1 MILFVMTGLMWA
13 VKQLL
18 KINQGPVGSAK
29 FSFSIMRQ
37 QLKSKF
43 RAERITVVGKD
54 GNKIDGVL
62 VPCREQYD
70 ILEAK
75 QNELDEERKGKER
88 EKSQKEK
95 EKESGKER
103 ETCSDSRVNSTG
115 SNGNSPGPP
124 SLSPPPSLF
133 PPSSSSPS
141 SSSSPRRGIVAPEFP
156 PSALGTVLFCS
167 PNAGLYE
174 CLSQAAKDSSWVGY
188 YTSLGFDVCLF
199 NYR

>member
-1 MILFVMTGLMWA
+1 MWA
-13 VKQLL
+13 IKQIL
-18 KINQGPVGSAK
+18 KVNQGPVGSAK

-43 RAERITVVGKD
+43 RAERITVIGKD
-54 GNKIDGVL
+54 GNKIDGIL
-62 VPCREQYD
+62 VPCREQYE
-70 ILEAK
+70 ILESK
-75 QNELDEERKGKER
+75 QNDLDEEKKAKER
-88 EKSQKEK
+88 GRSLEK
-95 EKESGKER
+95 EKEEIGIER
-103 ETCSDSRVNSTG
+103 ETNGESRVC
-115 SNGNSPGPP
+115 SNGNSPGPSSSSSSTP
-124 SLSPPPSLF
+124 ASSSPLPPSVA
-133 PPSSSSPS
+133 PSSSSTSSS
-141 SSSSPRRGIVAPEFP
+141 SSSSPRRGTLAPEFP

>member
-1 MILFVMTGLMWA
+1 MTGIIWA

-43 RAERITVVGKD
+43 RAERITVMGKD
-54 GNKIDGVL
+54 GNKIDGIL

-70 ILEAK
+70 IMEAK
-75 QNELDEERKGKER
+75 QNEVDEEKKGKER

-95 EKESGKER
+95 EKEGGKER
-103 ETCSDSRVNSTG
+103 ESSRDSRVNSTG

-124 SLSPPPSLF
+124 SLSPPSSSSLS
-133 PPSSSSPS
+133 PSSSSPPP
-141 SSSSPRRGIVAPEFP
+141 SSSPRRGILAPEFP

-174 CLSQAAKDSSWVGY
+174 CL
-188 YTSLGFDVCLF
+188 
-199 NYR
+199 